1 MTRWSHGSK
10 GNLEPTDDDD
20 EESVRYDR
28 FPIRLLV
35 PYLNLLHLSL
45 TFDFDT
51 LFLVIVSTNRTK
63 RILASVTFTISV
75 LQILTSSL
83 KLADL
88 VTAVDFSLAVCLDT
102 LRELTLLKW
111 DAQSWEQDCYAKY
124 WFTGLLEPTIYETSV

>member
-1 MTRWSHGSK
+1 MTRCSHGSK

-20 EESVRYDR
+20 EESVRCDR
-28 FPIRLLV
+28 FPIRLLI

-51 LFLVIVSTNRTK
+51 LFLVIVSTNGTQ
-63 RILASVTFTISV
+63 RIATSVTFTISV

-88 VTAVDFSLAVCLDT
+88 VTTVDFSLPVFLDT
-102 LRELTLLKW
+102 LRELTMLKPNT
-111 DAQSWEQDCYAKY
+111 QCWEQDCYAKY